1 MMAGRFDVDAVLF
14 DLDGTLLDTVDDLH
28 EAANRMLAELGR
40 PLRTREEIR
49 NFVGKGIP
57 KLVERCLA
65 DPDVSAA
72 DFDAAVEVFR
82 THYRE
87 TNGSKSAPYDT
98 VRETLDALKASG
110 VSMGVVTN
118 KAQDFAVPLLEA
130 TGLADYFGAVVCGG
144 MLPNKKP
151 APDMLLH
158 ACELLSVGKERAIMV
173 GDSGNDALCAQAAG
187 VPVLLMTY
195 GYTEGVPVDTI
206 NCDGL
211 LSKFAELPALLGR

>member
-1 MMAGRFDVDAVLF
+1 MVARFDVDAVLF
-14 DLDGTLLDTVDDLH
+14 DLDGTLLDTIDDLH

-40 PLRTREEIR
+40 PLRTRDEIR
-49 NFVGKGIP
+49 TFVGKGIP

-65 DPDVSAA
+65 DPEGSGAA
-72 DFDAAVEVFR
+72 LDAAVEVFR
-82 THYRE
+82 MHYRQ
-87 TNGSKSAPYDT
+87 TNGLRANAYDT
-98 VRETLDALKASG
+98 VRETLDALKAG
-110 VSMGVVTN
+110 GLVMGVVTN
-118 KAQDFAVPLLEA
+118 KAQDFTLPLLA
-130 TGLADYFGAVVCGG
+130 STGLSDYFATVVCGD

-158 ACELLSVGKERAIMV
+158 ACEALSVRADRVLMV
-173 GDSGNDALCAQAAG
+173 GDSANDAQCAQAAG

-211 LSKFAELPALLGR
+211 LSKFAELPPLLGR

>member
-1 MMAGRFDVDAVLF
+1 MMAARFDVDAVLF

-173 GDSGNDALCAQAAG
+173 GDSGNDAQCAQAAG

-211 LSKFAELPALLGR
+211 LSKFAELPPLLGR

>member
-1 MMAGRFDVDAVLF
+1 MMAARFDVDAVLF

-28 EAANRMLAELGR
+28 EAANRMLGELGR
-40 PLRTREEIR
+40 PLRSRDEIR

-65 DPDVSAA
+65 DPGVSSD

-82 THYRE
+82 KHYRE
-87 TNGSKSAPYDT
+87 TNGTRSVAYDT
-98 VRETLDALKASG
+98 VRETLDALKAQG

-118 KAQDFAVPLLEA
+118 KAQDFTEPLLEA
-130 TGLADYFGAVVCGG
+130 TGLSDYFGAVVCGG

-158 ACELLSVGKERAIMV
+158 ACELLSVGTERALMV

-211 LSKFAELPALLGR
+211 LSKFAELPPLLGR

>member
-1 MMAGRFDVDAVLF
+1 MAGRFDVDAVLF

-211 LSKFAELPALLGR
+211 LSKFAELPPLLGR

>member
-211 LSKFAELPALLGR
+211 LSKFAELPPLLGR

>member
-1 MMAGRFDVDAVLF
+1 MMAARFDVDAVLF

-211 LSKFAELPALLGR
+211 LSKFAELPPLLGR

>member
-1 MMAGRFDVDAVLF
+1 MMAARFDVDAVLF

-28 EAANRMLAELGR
+28 EAANLMLAELGR
-40 PLRTREEIR
+40 PLRTRDEIR

-65 DPDVSAA
+65 DPGVAGEA
-72 DFDAAVEVFR
+72 FDGAIEVFR
-82 THYRE
+82 KHYRQ
-87 TNGSKSAPYDT
+87 TNGRHAVAYET
-98 VRETLDALKASG
+98 VRETLDALKAGG
-110 VSMGVVTN
+110 VAMGVVTN
-118 KAQDFAVPLLEA
+118 KAQDFTVPLLEA
-130 TGLADYFGAVVCGG
+130 TGLSGYFGAVVCGG

-151 APDMLLH
+151 APDMLVH
-158 ACELLSVGKERAIMV
+158 ACQALSVSTGRALMV
-173 GDSGNDALCAQAAG
+173 GDSANDAECAQAAG

-211 LSKFAELPALLGR
+211 LSKFAELPPLLGR

>member
-1 MMAGRFDVDAVLF
+1 MSARFDVDAVLF
-14 DLDGTLLDTVDDLH
+14 DLDGTLLDTIDDLH

-40 PLRTREEIR
+40 PLRSREEVR

-65 DPDVSAA
+65 EPDMGAA
-72 DFDAAVEVFR
+72 DFDAAVDVFR
-82 THYRE
+82 RHYRD
-87 TNGSKSAPYDT
+87 TNGRRAVPFDT
-98 VRETLDALKASG
+98 VRDTLDTLKARG
-110 VSMGVVTN
+110 FAMGVVTN
-118 KAQDFAVPLLEA
+118 KARDFTEPLLVA
-130 TGLADYFGAVVCGG
+130 TGLADHFGALVCGD

-151 APDMLLH
+151 APDMVLH
-158 ACELLSVGKERAIMV
+158 ACAALAVPPQRTLMV
-173 GDSGNDALCAQAAG
+173 GDSANDAECARAAG

-211 LSKFAELPALLGR
+211 LSRLAELPPLLGC